1 MAWFVLCMG
10 MGVGRKGDL
19 DAFLGSDE
27 DSGDFHNKA
36 RTALVTLAARP
47 RGKLLLNVISEL
59 VTKEFYGTQAQS
71 DKRIRIRPAGG
82 HGGQAGSGWSE
93 ELWLL
98 QWNPEPWKPDAWDDP
113 EGNFDQLKGIPP
125 HIILG
130 HELIHASHSLMG
142 QTNYTQ
148 PVNSGANKA
157 IEECRTIGL
166 PPFQTELLTENA
178 LRSEWSCPPRTTFQ
192 GVASTQVLKGTAY
205 QGAV

>member
-10 MGVGRKGDL
+10 LDVGRKGDF

-36 RTALVTLAARP
+36 RTALVKLAQKP
-47 RGKLLLNVISEL
+47 RGKLLMNVISEL
-59 VTKEFYGTQAQS
+59 VTSEYKGTQT
-71 DKRIRIRPAGG
+71 DKRIKIRPAGQ

-98 QWNPEPWKPDAWDDP
+98 QWNPEAWDDP
-113 EGNFDQLKGIPP
+113 EGDLDQLKGIPP

-130 HELIHASHSLMG
+130 HELIHASHSLMS

-148 PVNSGANKA
+148 PANSGANKA

-166 PPFQTELLTENA
+166 RPFETELLTENA
-178 LRSEWSCPPRTTFQ
+178 LRSEWNCRPRTTFQ
-192 GVASTQVLKGTAY
+192 GVPSTQVLRGTKY
-205 QGAV
+205 QGTF